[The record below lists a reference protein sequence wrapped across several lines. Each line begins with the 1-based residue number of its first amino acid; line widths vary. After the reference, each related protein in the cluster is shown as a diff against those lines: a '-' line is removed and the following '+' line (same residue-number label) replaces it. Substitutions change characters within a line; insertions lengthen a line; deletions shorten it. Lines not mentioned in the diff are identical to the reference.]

1 MLPVATPISPPR
13 LHPGGPAGWVLLL
26 AAWGPAILTPPSC
39 PLSRRS
45 PSLAAFTSAWCFED
59 SRWIEERAGLGAPG
73 SALGWVSAA
82 RGACL
87 RLGAFPLFTPSL
99 SLGSVPPSAR
109 PLRPAAAGLGAFPAP
124 AWPHS
129 GRVWRRPQPSAFSG
143 RPAVPRETRGL
154 MPW

>member
-1 MLPVATPISPPR
+1 MLPVATPIRPPG
-13 LHPGGPAGWVLLL
+13 LHPVGPAGWVLLL

-39 PLSRRS
+39 PLSRWS

-99 SLGSVPPSAR
+99 SLGSVPSSAR
-109 PLRPAAAGLGAFPAP
+109 PPPARGCRP
-124 AWPHS
+124 
-129 GRVWRRPQPSAFSG
+129 WR
-143 RPAVPRETRGL
+143 VPRPSLASLWKSLAPSSAICLLWMASGATGA
-154 MPW
+154 